1 MATAISEIPVLKD
14 QSAIDFLNETVIQR
28 IGLMRLHFYIWVICT
43 MKMLSRHHKE
53 TSSAYRRRKSTANH
67 RRNTATNRCAVL
79 HKVRPYSEISGG
91 QYRRLAADVGAINSS
106 TRQLVYSSSY
116 KSYQFTGNKLTFSR
130 LLTFESSPHTLLPL
144 SKAIRGRDG
153 GRVAFCYHARKK

>member
-1 MATAISEIPVLKD
+1 
-14 QSAIDFLNETVIQR
+14 
-28 IGLMRLHFYIWVICT
+28 
-43 MKMLSRHHKE
+43 MKMLSRHHRE

-116 KSYQFTGNKLTFSR
+116 KSYRLTGNKLTFSR

-144 SKAIRGRDG
+144 SKAIRGRG
-153 GRVAFCYHARKK
+153 GERVAFCYHARKKKIPRVGAIFWSRERENGESYRLTGNKLTFNRY

>member
-1 MATAISEIPVLKD
+1 
-14 QSAIDFLNETVIQR
+14 
-28 IGLMRLHFYIWVICT
+28 
-43 MKMLSRHHKE
+43 MLSRHHRE

-144 SKAIRGRDG
+144 SNATRGRG
-153 GRVAFCYHARKK
+153 TVGWRFATTRGKNKFHAWKQIFGRERGKGITTTNPPKIELRSYIK

>member
-67 RRNTATNRCAVL
+67 CRNTARNRCAVL
-79 HKVRPYSEISGG
+79 HKVRPCAEISGG
-91 QYRRLAADVGAINSS
+91 QYRRLAADVGAINAS
-106 TRQLVYSSSY
+106 TRLLVIL
-116 KSYQFTGNKLTFSR
+116 KSYQLTGNKLTFSR
-130 LLTFESSPHTLLPL
+130 LLTFEPSPHTLLPL
-144 SKAIRGRDG
+144 SKAIKGRDG

>member
-67 RRNTATNRCAVL
+67 CRNTARNRCAVL
-79 HKVRPYSEISGG
+79 HKVRPYSEISG
-91 QYRRLAADVGAINSS
+91 RRWRN
-106 TRQLVYSSSY
+106 QLVYSSSY
-116 KSYQFTGNKLTFSR
+116 KSYRLTGNKLTFSR

>member
-1 MATAISEIPVLKD
+1 
-14 QSAIDFLNETVIQR
+14 
-28 IGLMRLHFYIWVICT
+28 

-106 TRQLVYSSSY
+106 TRLLVIL
-116 KSYQFTGNKLTFSR
+116 KSYQLTGNKLTFSR
-130 LLTFESSPHTLLPL
+130 LLTFECSPHTLLPL
-144 SKAIRGRDG
+144 SKAIRGRG
-153 GRVAFCYHARKK
+153 GRQGGVLLPREENINSTRGSNILVAGEGKRGKLPVNR